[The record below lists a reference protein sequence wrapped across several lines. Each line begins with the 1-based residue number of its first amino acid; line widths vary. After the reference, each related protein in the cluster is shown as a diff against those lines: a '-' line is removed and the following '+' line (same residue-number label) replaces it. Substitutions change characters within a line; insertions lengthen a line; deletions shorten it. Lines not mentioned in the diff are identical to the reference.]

1 MQALLFQGKKLGIC
15 IQLYTEF
22 INRSPPRPLPE
33 LGREQ
38 ALKYAVFST
47 NAYGERPQTIF
58 KTKNLHFC
66 TILRWEPFHFSHPTV
81 FRHPEL
87 DSGSQ
92 GRGLSTSIWRFR
104 NKFGMTAY
112 FRHPAIKQPQNRSP
126 PWPSPTRGRSSRRN
140 TSVFRTNADGEQS
153 QNSLAALKPP
163 FQRNLV
169 KNPQNIM
176 QFH

>member
-1 MQALLFQGKKLGIC
+1 M
-15 IQLYTEF
+15 
-22 INRSPPRPLPE
+22 
-33 LGREQ
+33 
-38 ALKYAVFST
+38 KYAVFST
-47 NAYGERPQTIF
+47 NADGERPQTIF

-81 FRHPEL
+81 FRNPEL

>member
-1 MQALLFQGKKLGIC
+1 M
-15 IQLYTEF
+15 
-22 INRSPPRPLPE
+22 
-33 LGREQ
+33 
-38 ALKYAVFST
+38 KYAVFRT

-58 KTKNLHFC
+58 KTQNLHFC

-112 FRHPAIKQPQNRSP
+112 FRHPAIKQPQTPPLPRLRERAGVEIRSISYECGRGTIP
-126 PWPSPTRGRSSRRN
+126 KQLGSPKTPIPTQFSKKSPKYYA
-140 TSVFRTNADGEQS
+140 V
-153 QNSLAALKPP
+153 SLII
-163 FQRNLV
+163 FCR
-169 KNPQNIM
+169 
-176 QFH
+176 